1 TLFTQTLIASRLTP
15 EEFGIFSSSLA
26 LVMLLFPLIAIG
38 SDGYWLK
45 FSADR
50 SLRQSDFNSNWVVFF
65 IITLIPAI
73 GLFYIVDNEESRIL
87 CLLMVSQSLIN
98 FNVAVFQSKKRYKS
112 VSIMLA
118 LQSLSRLLLLLC
130 SMFFLETISISTVIK
145 LYVVVAVIMVI
156 FCCVMLNVSE
166 FGVLF
171 FNRSRVD
178 PVNCWGFIKKATPF
192 GITTL
197 LHLVYFQSD
206 IIIINRFYSAEDAG
220 LYSAAFM
227 ILTAAYMIPSV
238 IYQKYFLPIAHQMA
252 SSGEGGKEYDFYLKG
267 TKYIFMVSL
276 FVTCIY
282 YFLSEI
288 IVYTIY
294 GSEYSASSEY
304 LKLLSFC
311 IVFRFLSSN
320 AGVFLTTENLIHKK
334 NKYMLICAIFNVILN
349 IIFIPRFGAVSA
361 VISTVLTEII
371 LCALFYR
378 GVKRYKFQSICE

>member
-73 GLFYIVDNEESRIL
+73 GLFYIFDNEESRIL

-178 PVNCWGFIKKATPF
+178 PVNCWG
-192 GITTL
+192 
-197 LHLVYFQSD
+197 
-206 IIIINRFYSAEDAG
+206 
-220 LYSAAFM
+220 
-227 ILTAAYMIPSV
+227 
-238 IYQKYFLPIAHQMA
+238 
-252 SSGEGGKEYDFYLKG
+252 
-267 TKYIFMVSL
+267 
-276 FVTCIY
+276 
-282 YFLSEI
+282 
-288 IVYTIY
+288 
-294 GSEYSASSEY
+294 
-304 LKLLSFC
+304 
-311 IVFRFLSSN
+311 
-320 AGVFLTTENLIHKK
+320 
-334 NKYMLICAIFNVILN
+334 
-349 IIFIPRFGAVSA
+349 
-361 VISTVLTEII
+361 
-371 LCALFYR
+371 
-378 GVKRYKFQSICE
+378 